1 MMIDEYSKPA
11 AGRFLIGRP
20 GFYFEPP
27 NGPGSPGAP
36 STGSPPQNTPGQQ
49 QQQQSPAAPVP
60 PAAPNPFEGLDLDL
74 LDDRTR
80 RAVEESQ
87 RHLQSLQTQANQAS
101 TFQSESD
108 RLKTQLAETQRQVQE
123 AADPRN
129 QQRQQQQQQQ
139 QQQEPLT
146 LEQETEQYYISQGI
160 EAKMAQQL
168 AKLNAPLFER
178 IEKRT
183 VEAVDKRYTPIVA
196 RTLEASATDAF
207 QEAQMNDRMGAF
219 QIPDIAQKV
228 YDRAI
233 EMSQRGQIVDANV
246 LTSLSKIFYFDHLE
260 ANGGQ
265 LPNQNV
271 VNGQIHLQTTPAPVM
286 HPYPTNQP
294 TNMNTRHTYPG
305 AGNAPRLPAQRQSN
319 EAPVMSADERAAME
333 ATVSHWA
340 VKPKQ
345 FRPAAKP

>member
-1 MMIDEYSKPA
+1 MMKIDEYSKPA

-27 NGPGSPGAP
+27 NGPGTGGAP
-36 STGSPPQNTPGQQ
+36 STGSPPQNQPGQQ
-49 QQQQSPAAPVP
+49 QQQQEP
-60 PAAPNPFEGLDLDL
+60 PAAPEIPDPFAGIDMDM

-80 RAVEESQ
+80 REVQKAKDTFATV
-87 RHLQSLQTQANQAS
+87 ANTARQAS
-101 TFQSESD
+101 TFQSEAD

-123 AADPRN
+123 AADPRTRT
-129 QQRQQQQQQQ
+129 QPQQQQQQ

-160 EAKMAQQL
+160 DAKMAQQL

-183 VEAVDKRYTPIVA
+183 VEAVDKRYTPLVA

-207 QEAQMNDRMGAF
+207 QEAQMNDRVGAF

-228 YDRAI
+228 YDRAV
-233 EMSQRGQIVDANV
+233 EMSQRGQLVDANV

-265 LPNQNV
+265 FPSQNN

-305 AGNAPRLPAQRQSN
+305 AGNVPRLPAQRQTN
-319 EAPVMSADERAAME
+319 DAPVMSADERAAME

-345 FRPAAKP
+345 FREVAKR